1 MWWGKR
7 NGRPMAEIERPC
19 RTETLQ
25 ENTPERSRAL
35 QQLRFDR
42 KARRQEKQKVA
53 RAAGSPGVRAP
64 NRQPRKETPPRQP
77 RVQKKRLWR
86 DDGFFRSDDWR
97 KLRYRA
103 LVKHGARCQCCGADR
118 RSGITIHVD
127 HIISRHKCPELEFEL
142 SNLQVLCEA
151 CNIGK
156 GWRDET
162 DWRDGSVIWGDKWT
176 ESGLLPLAQGCETMR
191 TGRGGVEG
199 HAASNPARASAPQE
213 GN

>member
-1 MWWGKR
+1 MSGQKR
-7 NGRPMAEIERPC
+7 CKRTRPNAVGLYNSFALIAR
-19 RTETLQ
+19 LV
-25 ENTPERSRAL
+25 NERSGRLLVRRAL
-35 QQLRFDR
+35 
-42 KARRQEKQKVA
+42 E
-53 RAAGSPGVRAP
+53 GVRAP
-64 NRQPRKETPPRQP
+64 NRQPRKERPPRQP

-86 DDGFFRSDDWR
+86 DDGFFRWDDWR

-176 ESGLLPLAQGCETMR
+176 E
-191 TGRGGVEG
+191 
-199 HAASNPARASAPQE
+199 
-213 GN
+213 